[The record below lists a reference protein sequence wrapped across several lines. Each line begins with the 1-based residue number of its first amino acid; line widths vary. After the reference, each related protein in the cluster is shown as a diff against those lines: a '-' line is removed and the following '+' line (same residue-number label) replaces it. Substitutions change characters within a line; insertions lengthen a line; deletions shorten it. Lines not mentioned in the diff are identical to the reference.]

1 MIIQLADYI
10 LDVDVERTR
19 TYYER
24 PDVPTTSEG
33 CTCWGCRN
41 FDKAIVTAP
50 ATVTDFLHSLG
61 IDPRKP
67 LEVFSVKGEREPDG
81 TVWYNGWYHVCG
93 KVIKNSDNVQVHVDD
108 KGREIVTY
116 DWAKAYTPDAEYPFE
131 IMPMPQTDLLH
142 KDFPTPAIQ
151 LEFDTRLPYVLKESR

>member
-67 LEVFSVKGEREPDG
+67 VEVFSVKGEREPDG

-93 KVIKNSDNVQVHVDD
+93 KVIEWPKFKQTENHLSYSWKDGYRPDPSFHFDIIAVPTIDLA
-108 KGREIVTY
+108 REQ
-116 DWAKAYTPDAEYPFE
+116 
-131 IMPMPQTDLLH
+131 M
-142 KDFPTPAIQ
+142 PTPIIQ
-151 LEFDTRLPYVLKESR
+151 LDFDTYLPYVLQN